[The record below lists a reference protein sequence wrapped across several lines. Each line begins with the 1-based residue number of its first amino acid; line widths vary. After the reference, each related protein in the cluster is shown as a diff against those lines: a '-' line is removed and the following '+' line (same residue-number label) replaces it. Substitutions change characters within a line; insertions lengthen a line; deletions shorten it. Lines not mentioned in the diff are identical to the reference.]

1 MKRSLFIL
9 LFITVCV
16 IVVSAQ
22 DRVNPNRPNSSLISG
37 SGYVTINE
45 LTAGIGLA
53 HNIVP
58 YSKSFF
64 GFTTIHGYQID
75 QNFFLGAGT
84 GASFYNGGA
93 MIPLFLDIRFSFK
106 INPFTPYFFGDGG
119 FLFSLSDLNNE
130 TKIFVNPGI
139 GVKYPINEH
148 LGLNFGTGYWMQAG
162 GSSIR
167 DSFINFKL
175 GVIFKTAM
183 K

>member
-1 MKRSLFIL
+1 ML
-9 LFITVCV
+9 LLLIITVCV
-16 IVVSAQ
+16 WAVSAQ
-22 DRVNPNRPNSSLISG
+22 DRVSPNRPNSSLVSG

-45 LTAGIGLA
+45 LTGGIGLGQ
-53 HNIVP
+53 NIVP

-64 GFTTIHGYQID
+64 GFSTVHGYQID

-93 MIPLFLDIRFSFK
+93 MIPLFLDIRFSFR
-106 INPFTPYFFGDGG
+106 INPFTPYIFGDGG
-119 FLFSLSDLNNE
+119 FLFSLSDLNSD

-139 GVKYPINEH
+139 GVKYPISGN

-162 GSSIR
+162 GSSMR

-175 GVIFKTAM
+175 GVIFKPPM